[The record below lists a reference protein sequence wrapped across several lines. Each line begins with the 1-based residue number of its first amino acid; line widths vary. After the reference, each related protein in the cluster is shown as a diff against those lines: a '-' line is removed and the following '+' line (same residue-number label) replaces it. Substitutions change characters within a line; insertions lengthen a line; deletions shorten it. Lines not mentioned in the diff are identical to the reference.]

1 MASEVSHWERSYIGH
16 VYRDR
21 LDRAVGRVT
30 RVGRPAIAY
39 AWQTTGCRGS
49 VKNLPLAKAMVEEA
63 IRRNVHQ
70 GELFDGLESKD
81 EISHDK

>member
-1 MASEVSHWERSYIGH
+1 
-16 VYRDR
+16 
-21 LDRAVGRVT
+21 
-30 RVGRPAIAY
+30 
-39 AWQTTGCRGS
+39 
-49 VKNLPLAKAMVEEA
+49 LPLAKAMVEEA